1 MCDREGEKG
10 ETDREGGHCLGLCFA
25 FDVPEILIEITRFL
39 DLFIFSLL
47 PLLLFCAS
55 SRCPHFSHV
64 ILTALCACVPLR
76 VCACVC
82 VPEFVGF
89 AFHLLIL
96 ACISFLYA
104 KCAKCHKFYGQRA
117 CKTQKRKATTTV
129 SARRL
134 VGVCVCGEGGE
145 AKLPQFFWRRG
156 RRQKVMK
163 FVFGLFSF
171 LCEFLLRRRR
181 LRKAREIERG
191 KEKERRREEDRKT
204 CKWCQNFVACA
215 IGL

>member
-1 MCDREGEKG
+1 M
-10 ETDREGGHCLGLCFA
+10 
-25 FDVPEILIEITRFL
+25 
-39 DLFIFSLL
+39 
-47 PLLLFCAS
+47 
-55 SRCPHFSHV
+55 
-64 ILTALCACVPLR
+64 CVPLH

-134 VGVCVCGEGGE
+134 VRVCVCGEGGE
-145 AKLPQFFWRRG
+145 AKLPQFFLEEEEEEKSNEIRIRFIFIFMRVFIATTPTPKSEG
-156 RRQKVMK
+156 DRAGERERDTAGGRQKNMQMVSKLRCVRYLFMK
-163 FVFGLFSF
+163 SKGKWGREGRGTSNMTI
-171 LCEFLLRRRR
+171 ESRR
-181 LRKAREIERG
+181 KH
-191 KEKERRREEDRKT
+191 KERMSKYALFEL
-204 CKWCQNFVACA
+204 A
-215 IGL
+215 ILCNSCRSELSQVYPVMID